1 MKPDWPVWPHAP
13 ALARTLKSLCRVFG
27 YTMSKTIR
35 VDEWFHSWV
44 KTEKEPDET
53 MSEALVR
60 LTGAPGPDP
69 DDVAG
74 IISPAAG
81 ERMKDRLADL
91 DRSSRDDIQERVA
104 SDS

>member
-1 MKPDWPVWPHAP
+1 MA
-13 ALARTLKSLCRVFG
+13 
-27 YTMSKTIR
+27 KTIR

-44 KTEKEPDET
+44 KTEKEADET

-69 DDVAG
+69 DGVAG
-74 IISPAAG
+74 IISSAAG
-81 ERMKDRLADL
+81 ERMKARIDDL
-91 DRSSRDDIQERVA
+91 DRSSSEDVRERMA